1 MSQMLRISFD
11 PKFERLP
18 TGYLF
23 NVLPESIDTETWPC
37 EGILVGGQNHVSD
50 TDLWAM
56 PDTCKNEDLIKNV
69 LNSWYDDCKRVF
81 KKPFNVTGLYNKV
94 TNVVDKDF
102 SIAALSP
109 EEEEQEWNLL
119 WVPSRLELRKNE
131 VVLLWAPTHKKP
143 GMSRIIEDFE
153 VQSPEESQYRIIANA
168 EYPATTDASWIQ
180 DISQLPLS
188 DSPALRLEMDLDSAK
203 ERMRRRVRDSRLR
216 AKLARYRAERL
227 AQSFL
232 ERYGV
237 YPEPDA
243 DEIETEY
250 EQSSS
255 QSDE

>member
-1 MSQMLRISFD
+1 MARISFD
-11 PKFERLP
+11 PKFTRLP

-23 NVLPESIDTETWPC
+23 NVVPESIDIESWPC
-37 EGILVGGQNHVSD
+37 EGVLVGGENHVLD
-50 TDLWAM
+50 KDLWAM
-56 PDTCKNEDLIKNV
+56 PSMCTNKELIKDIV
-69 LNSWYDDCKRVF
+69 DSWYDNCKRVF
-81 KKPFNVTGLYNKV
+81 IKPLNIENLYSKV
-94 TNVVDKDF
+94 VNIVQTEYPV
-102 SIAALSP
+102 AALSP
-109 EEEEQEWNLL
+109 EEEDQEWILL
-119 WVPSRLELRKNE
+119 WVPIHIELRKTE
-131 VVLLWAPTHKKP
+131 LLILWAPSHKKP
-143 GMSRIIEDFE
+143 GMSRINEDFE
-153 VQSPEESQYRIIANA
+153 VQNPEEPQYRIIANA

-203 ERMRRRVRDSRLR
+203 ERLRRRVRDSRLR

-227 AQSFL
+227 AQTFL